1 MLLTNAKICLQ
12 FSQKNILNITNS
24 IKTMSIAVKTQQT
37 KLVDSDWRWQQKNTL
52 TSLEQLLDVFPG
64 LSADYYSAITE
75 NLKSRRLRITP
86 HILKQIRRTGD
97 NSAPL
102 LDDPIWKQLIPL
114 WETEGNTAYSYDGHT
129 ENWEMPH
136 EMVTPIGQHKY
147 DNRIIVR
154 LSNVCHSYCQF
165 CYESLRTLE
174 KKSSKSLLQPK
185 HWEDTVT
192 YVRNNPAIEEVVLS
206 GGEPL
211 MHGDGMLEQVLRD
224 LRNINR
230 FLAIRIHTRALTFN
244 PFRVTAP
251 LVEIFKRYN
260 LNSIGV
266 HIAHPQEITPEFI
279 AVVKHLQTATPIM
292 FANIPL
298 LRGIN
303 DDTKTMHNLCMR
315 LYSLGIVPHYLYH
328 FMPHSPGSQQFR
340 TSVRKGVD
348 IIASLKRII
357 SNLAVPEFVLP
368 HHTGKHTVPLLR
380 ENEEPFFYG
389 IDDRGNAF
397 VRYTNWQGD
406 TIEYPDVI
414 E

>member
-1 MLLTNAKICLQ
+1 MMTNQ
-12 FSQKNILNITNS
+12 P
-24 IKTMSIAVKTQQT
+24 T
-37 KLVDSDWRWQQKNTL
+37 KSADLACPWRWQQQNTI
-52 TSLEQLLDVFPG
+52 TSIEKLIEVFPG
-64 LSADYYSAITE
+64 LSDQTYNAITE
-75 NLKSRRLRITP
+75 HLKSRRLRITP
-86 HILKQIRRTGD
+86 HILKQIRRTED

-102 LDDPIWKQLIPL
+102 LDDPIWRQLIPF
-114 WETEGNTAYSYDGHT
+114 WNTEGETNYSYDGHT

-174 KKSSKSLLQPK
+174 KKSSKLPLQQK
-185 HWEDTVT
+185 HWEDTIT

-211 MHGDGMLEQVLRD
+211 MHGDDILEEVLKD
-224 LRNINR
+224 LRSFDRWI
-230 FLAIRIHTRALTFN
+230 AIRIHTRALTFN
-244 PFRVTAP
+244 PFRITDS
-251 LVEIFKRYN
+251 LVELFKRYN
-260 LNSIGV
+260 LNSLGV
-266 HIAHPQEITPEFI
+266 HVAHPQEITPEFCE
-279 AVVKHLQTATPIM
+279 AAKRLQTATPIM

-298 LRGIN
+298 LRSIN
-303 DDTKTMHNLCMR
+303 DDSKTMHELCLK
-315 LYSLGIVPHYLYH
+315 LYGIGIIPHYLYH

-340 TSVRKGVD
+340 TSVQKGVD
-348 IIASLKRII
+348 IIASLKRRI

-380 ENEEPFFYG
+380 ENEVPFSYG
-389 IDDRGNAF
+389 VDNQGNTF
-397 VRYTNWQGD
+397 VRYTNWEGNL
-406 TIEYPDVI
+406 IEYPDMM